1 MPVLNSSSSYLDSIS
16 TTIIVQYNQR
26 SFAAHA
32 NKQKPPLLRFAC
44 KRQRHTLECIVSKR
58 TAIHFVECS
67 PSPNRKWR
75 TQTESR
81 VHRCSAS
88 LAITVHR
95 MQRAVHYSRSRDI
108 PPSIKSILIRCK
120 KVFPPRR
127 SHT

>member
-67 PSPNRKWR
+67 PSPNRKRR

-81 VHRCSAS
+81 ATAAPDRIEGVVGATLRSQLQSIECSGMRIQS
-88 LAITVHR
+88 
-95 MQRAVHYSRSRDI
+95 
-108 PPSIKSILIRCK
+108 
-120 KVFPPRR
+120 
-127 SHT
+127 